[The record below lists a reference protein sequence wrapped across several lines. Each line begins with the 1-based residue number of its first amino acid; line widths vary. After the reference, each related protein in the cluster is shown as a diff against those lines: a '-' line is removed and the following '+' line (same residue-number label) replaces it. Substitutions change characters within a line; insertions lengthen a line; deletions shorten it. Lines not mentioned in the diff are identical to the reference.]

1 LLKQESLD
9 EMFKPQLSHS
19 SQAYLMEL
27 LKIPELN
34 DSMGLSMPMGTKL
47 NHGLAGM
54 LCLNDIEGR
63 RRSGTM
69 FWSGLP
75 NLFWFS
81 DRKAGMCG
89 MYASQLIPTG
99 DPKSISLFAH
109 FEVAMYDRAKA
120 LARVTK
126 ERL

>member
-1 LLKQESLD
+1 
-9 EMFKPQLSHS
+9 MNV
-19 SQAYLMEL
+19 

-47 NHGLAGM
+47 DHGLAGM
-54 LCLNDIEGR
+54 LCLEDINGR

-81 DRKAGMCG
+81 DRKSGMCG
-89 MYASQLIPTG
+89 MYASQVVPAG
-99 DPKSISLFAH
+99 DPKSTALFAQ
-109 FEVAMYDRAKA
+109 FEEAMYERAKA
-120 LARVTK
+120 LEK
-126 ERL
+126 SKKGRL